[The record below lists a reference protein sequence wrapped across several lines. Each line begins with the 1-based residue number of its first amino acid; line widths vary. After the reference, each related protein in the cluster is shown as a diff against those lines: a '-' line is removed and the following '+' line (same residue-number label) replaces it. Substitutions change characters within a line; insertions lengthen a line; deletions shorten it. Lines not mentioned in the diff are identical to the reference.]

1 MPLVLPHIEA
11 QVTSAP
17 EGPENPTVHVWLVVE
32 PILALSHIEEA
43 LTLVLLSSGMM
54 KEREVAVLPD

>member
-17 EGPENPTVHVWLVVE
+17 EGPENPTVHVWLVAE

-43 LTLVLLSSGMM
+43 LTLVPPSLAWKG
-54 KEREVAVLPD
+54 REVAVLPD